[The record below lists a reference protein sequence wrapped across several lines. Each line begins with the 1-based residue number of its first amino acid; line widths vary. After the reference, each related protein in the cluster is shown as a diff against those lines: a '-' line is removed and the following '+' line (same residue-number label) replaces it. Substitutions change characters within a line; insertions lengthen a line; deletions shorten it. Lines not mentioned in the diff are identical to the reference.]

1 MDEGSLEQV
10 VIDFWERSYD
20 VLVCTTI
27 IESGIDMPSV
37 EHLVVDRAD
46 LMGLGQLH
54 QLHRPSRAFE
64 QRAYA
69 YLFYPP
75 TRALTESFRK
85 TPNYR

>member
-37 EHLVVDRAD
+37 NTSSLIERTSWGWVN
-46 LMGLGQLH
+46 
-54 QLHRPSRAFE
+54 STS
-64 QRAYA
+64 YA
-69 YLFYPP
+69 
-75 TRALTESFRK
+75 AE
-85 TPNYR
+85 